1 MALRPL
7 KLFYTGVWATGY
19 RKIKDDFLRLT
30 MKNINLS
37 VFADN
42 TFSLKVADV
51 VSEGLTMSAFIMTG
65 KADILYTSC
74 GDVDEI
80 VVYDISHDGA
90 VLDNQH
96 TFSISK
102 KKCTRLPIPEGEA
115 FFCFSSRLPAPD
127 AQALASSVPVVDFQC
142 FESFAESQ
150 SPEEFSYD
158 CPTPS
163 RGLDDFQFDDL
174 FESFETQY

>member
-7 KLFYTGVWATGY
+7 KLLYTGVWATGY
-19 RKIKDDFLRLT
+19 RKIKADFLRLT
-30 MKNINLS
+30 MKNISLT
-37 VFADN
+37 VFSDN

-51 VSEGLTMSAFIMTG
+51 VSEGLTLSAFVING

-80 VVYDISHDGA
+80 VVCEITHDGK
-90 VLDNQH
+90 VLDNEH

-115 FFCFSSRLPAPD
+115 FFCFSSRLPLPD
-127 AQALASSVPVVDFQC
+127 GKALSSSVPVVDFQC
-142 FESFAESQ
+142 LESFSEPQ

-163 RGLDDFQFDDL
+163 SGFDDFQFDDV
-174 FESFETQY
+174 FESFATQY